1 MKTPNSVSQKLEYYL
16 RPIQRKDFRN
26 LGQLKSMNMKSISM
40 YSTQY
45 LVGAP
50 FAWITA
56 AMRRGMESISLW
68 HCSGVMR
75 AQVALIVAFSSS
87 ALLGLAYRIFLFTIP
102 HRFSMGLRSGEFAG
116 QLRTGIPW
124 SLNQVP
130 GTLPELWQVPSPVG
144 KWNLHLHKVGQ
155 QQEAWSAL
163 KLPGIRLCW
172 PWTSENTVDQHQQM
186 TWHPQTITDCGKL
199 YTGPQAPWILCL
211 SSLPPDS
218 GTLISKGNAKLL
230 SSENITLD
238 HSAAVQSFLSLA
250 QARRFWRCLLFKS
263 GLTQGMRQLK
273 PMSCIRLCVVV
284 LEALTPA
291 AVHSLWISPTFWMGF
306 VSQSSPGCGYPYCLY
321 TFFSTTSFP
330 SLCLSINV
338 LGHRALWTASL
349 FCNDLLCL
357 ALLVQGVNG
366 CLLDN
371 CQVRSLPHDCVA
383 YRTRLRDHL
392 KAFAGVLS

>member
-1 MKTPNSVSQKLEYYL
+1 
-16 RPIQRKDFRN
+16 
-26 LGQLKSMNMKSISM
+26 MNMNSMSM

-124 SLNQVP
+124 SLNQVLVALALCA
-130 GTLPELWQVPSPVG
+130 GAKSCWKMKSASE
-144 KWNLHLHKVGQ
+144 VGQ

-163 KLPGIRLCW
+163 KLPGIWQCW
-172 PWTSENTVDQHQQM
+172 PWTSENTVDQHLQM
-186 TWHPQTITDCGKL
+186 TWHPKPSLTVETL
-199 YTGPQAPWILCL
+199 HWT
-211 SSLPPDS
+211 SSNVDS
-218 GTLISKGNAKLL
+218 VPLL
-230 SSENITLD
+230 SSSRLWDPDFQKEMLNLLSSDNITLD
-238 HSAAVQSFLSLA
+238 HSAAVQSFLSLV
-250 QARRFWRCLLFKS
+250 QARHFWRCLLFKS

-291 AVHSLWISPTFWMGF
+291 AVHSLWISPTFLNVF
-306 VSQSSPGCGYPYCLY
+306 CFTILSRVRLSQLLVQI
-321 TFFSTTSFP
+321 FSTTSFP
-330 SLCLSINV
+330 SLRLSINV
-338 LGHRALWTASL
+338 LGHRTLWTASL

-366 CLLDN
+366 RLLDN
-371 CQVRSLPHDCVA
+371 CQVSSLPHDCVA